1 MQELV
6 RKMTQYL
13 SFDLTDYL
21 KKIMVLGITYQHST
35 RRIYI
40 SFTDQRPTIIFDVWG
55 EDIKKTVEAFRK
67 EVKGQMN
74 QRNQEE
80 ITRCL
85 ADNWYK
91 IIDLMNTI
99 KGGNGDADLDQSQ
112 STSTQAPISS
122 TASPIVPLTKAELV
136 IAVAKDNIG
145 KLFIDEYNEP
155 HAAIKV
161 SGYLEVLPLKSSR
174 FKYWLSKIVYVNEQE
189 VIDNN
194 VFSNA
199 LSILNAEAIFD
210 SGDPVKLNLRVAQPE
225 GYCWYYDLT
234 NKNWEFAKIKSS
246 GWDVSKG
253 EIIFRRY
260 SNQQAQ
266 AYPDRN
272 YEPDIFDRFMK
283 LLNIKTD
290 DRGSILLLKCYIIFL
305 FIPEVQKVVLMLH
318 GSQGTA
324 KSSLQELIKTLVDPS
339 IMKTLTFPRDVN
351 EFLQQLSHNF
361 VVFYDNVSIT
371 KPWISDLLC
380 RAVTGSASSKRQ
392 LYTDDDDVIRSFK
405 RCVGFN
411 GINLGATKADLL
423 DRGLIIK
430 LEEIEPKNR
439 LKPSEI
445 WKQFEEL
452 RPQLLGYIFDILV
465 KVTHWKNN
473 GFVLN
478 LDGLL
483 RMSEFAEYGEMI
495 LRAIGYNEN
504 EFINAYY
511 KNIELQSEEVI
522 ESSDVA
528 RCLIYMMFEKY
539 GEKNDDNRSEWVGM
553 PTQLYNEIKKVAEDL
568 DELNIDIKEKYFPK
582 SAKGLSRKLHEI
594 IPNLKS
600 VGLQVKEHRDGKK
613 RIIVIRKLSS

>member
-1 MQELV
+1 
-6 RKMTQYL
+6 MTQYL

-582 SAKGLSRKLHEI
+582 PAKGLSRKLHEI

>member
-1 MQELV
+1 MQMQELV

-145 KLFIDEYNEP
+145 KLFIGEYNEP

-234 NKNWEFAKIKSS
+234 NKNWEFAKIAKYRMY
-246 GWDVSKG
+246 GA
-253 EIIFRRY
+253 II
-260 SNQQAQ
+260 
-266 AYPDRN
+266 
-272 YEPDIFDRFMK
+272 I
-283 LLNIKTD
+283 
-290 DRGSILLLKCYIIFL
+290 
-305 FIPEVQKVVLMLH
+305 
-318 GSQGTA
+318 
-324 KSSLQELIKTLVDPS
+324 
-339 IMKTLTFPRDVN
+339 
-351 EFLQQLSHNF
+351 
-361 VVFYDNVSIT
+361 
-371 KPWISDLLC
+371 
-380 RAVTGSASSKRQ
+380 
-392 LYTDDDDVIRSFK
+392 
-405 RCVGFN
+405 
-411 GINLGATKADLL
+411 
-423 DRGLIIK
+423 
-430 LEEIEPKNR
+430 
-439 LKPSEI
+439 
-445 WKQFEEL
+445 
-452 RPQLLGYIFDILV
+452 
-465 KVTHWKNN
+465 
-473 GFVLN
+473 
-478 LDGLL
+478 
-483 RMSEFAEYGEMI
+483 
-495 LRAIGYNEN
+495 
-504 EFINAYY
+504 
-511 KNIELQSEEVI
+511 
-522 ESSDVA
+522 
-528 RCLIYMMFEKY
+528 EKY
-539 GEKNDDNRSEWVGM
+539 C
-553 PTQLYNEIKKVAEDL
+553 
-568 DELNIDIKEKYFPK
+568 DECL
-582 SAKGLSRKLHEI
+582 A
-594 IPNLKS
+594 
-600 VGLQVKEHRDGKK
+600 
-613 RIIVIRKLSS
+613 RINT

>member
-1 MQELV
+1 
-6 RKMTQYL
+6 MTQYL

-55 EDIKKTVEAFRK
+55 EDIEKTVEAFRK

-324 KSSLQELIKTLVDPS
+324 KSSLQEL
-339 IMKTLTFPRDVN
+339 MKNVGRSQHN
-351 EFLQQLSHNF
+351 ENANF
-361 VVFYDNVSIT
+361 
-371 KPWISDLLC
+371 
-380 RAVTGSASSKRQ
+380 SKR
-392 LYTDDDDVIRSFK
+392 
-405 RCVGFN
+405 C
-411 GINLGATKADLL
+411 
-423 DRGLIIK
+423 
-430 LEEIEPKNR
+430 
-439 LKPSEI
+439 
-445 WKQFEEL
+445 
-452 RPQLLGYIFDILV
+452 
-465 KVTHWKNN
+465 
-473 GFVLN
+473 
-478 LDGLL
+478 
-483 RMSEFAEYGEMI
+483 
-495 LRAIGYNEN
+495 
-504 EFINAYY
+504 
-511 KNIELQSEEVI
+511 
-522 ESSDVA
+522 
-528 RCLIYMMFEKY
+528 
-539 GEKNDDNRSEWVGM
+539 
-553 PTQLYNEIKKVAEDL
+553 
-568 DELNIDIKEKYFPK
+568 
-582 SAKGLSRKLHEI
+582 
-594 IPNLKS
+594 
-600 VGLQVKEHRDGKK
+600 
-613 RIIVIRKLSS
+613 